1 MTAGKADYYELL
13 GVGRNASQDEIKK
26 AFRQLARKW
35 HPDVNPGNRE
45 AEERFKEINAA
56 FQVLNDPQKRAQYD
70 QFGHAA
76 FGASDFSG
84 FQNFASFDELFRNF
98 DFGDIFNVLRGG
110 RTAEE
115 SGADLR
121 YDMEI
126 SLEESF
132 SGLTTKIEIPRL
144 EECHACGGRGAKPG
158 FLKECPDCGGAGEL
172 RKVHRTAFAQF
183 VNITVCN
190 KCNGRGS
197 IAVKPCE
204 KCGGD
209 GRTRHVRK
217 IEVQIPKGIEDG
229 QHLRIQGEGE
239 CGEYGTPPGDLYVVV
254 GVKEHEIFDRHGADL
269 FCITTIDLGT
279 AIFGGDVDIP
289 TISGRAA
296 LGIPDGTQS
305 HTIFRLKGQG
315 MPHSASGDKRGD
327 LLVKV
332 VVTIPRHLSK
342 KQGPLLKECF
352 PPEGSHASGSETK
365 KGFFERV
372 KDFL

>member
-1 MTAGKADYYELL
+1 MTDSKADYYELL
-13 GVGRNASQDEIKK
+13 GIGRNASQDEIKK

-35 HPDVNPGNRE
+35 HPDVNPGNKE
-45 AEERFKEINAA
+45 AEEKFKEINTA

-70 QFGHAA
+70 KFGHAA

-132 SGLTTKIEIPRL
+132 AGLTTKIEIPRL
-144 EECHACGGRGAKPG
+144 EECRACGGRGAKPG

-183 VNITVCN
+183 VNIAVCN

-204 KCGGD
+204 KCDGY
-209 GRTRHVRK
+209 GRTRHVRR
-217 IEVQIPKGIEDG
+217 IEVQIPRGIEDG

-239 CGEYGTPPGDLYVVV
+239 CGEHGASPGDLYVVV
-254 GVKEHEIFDRHGADL
+254 SVKEHEIFDRHGPDL
-269 FCITTIDLGT
+269 FCITTIDLSM
-279 AIFGGDVDIP
+279 AIFGGEVDIP
-289 TISGRAA
+289 TISGRAK
-296 LGIPDGTQS
+296 LEIPAGTQS

-327 LLVKV
+327 LFVKV
-332 VVTIPRHLSK
+332 VITIPRHLSK
-342 KQGPLLKECF
+342 KQGQLLKECF
-352 PPEGSHASGSETK
+352 QPDGGPAKGSETK